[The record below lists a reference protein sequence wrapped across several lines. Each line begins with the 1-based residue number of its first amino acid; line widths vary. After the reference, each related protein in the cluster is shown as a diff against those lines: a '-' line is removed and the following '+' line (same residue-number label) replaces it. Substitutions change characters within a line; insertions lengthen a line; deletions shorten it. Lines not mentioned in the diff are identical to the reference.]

1 MDIHYVIDVLSGNA
15 LFNGIDKPRIEYLM
29 SLCNYSIFSLSADT
43 ILSSESEPCKSMGF
57 VLDGKVSNCKTSPS
71 GSNVVVK
78 TMGRGEY
85 FAEALVF
92 SSSGEC
98 PSTIVAEK
106 NSTVIMIS
114 AKDILAI
121 CEEEPAFLR
130 NLLVSLSDKVFM
142 LNKKIKLLSYPSVRQ
157 RLASFLLDE
166 MHKHHSSKLTLDKTR
181 EELSEY
187 IGVARPSVSREL
199 SKMAEDGLISVS
211 RRSIEILDADAL
223 SSIL

>member
-1 MDIHYVIDVLSGNA
+1 MNIHSAVDVVKGNA
-15 LFNGIDKPRIEYLM
+15 LFRGIEEGRVEQLLL
-29 SLCNYSIFSLSADT
+29 LCNYSILQLETDT
-43 ILSSESEPCKSMGF
+43 ILSSENEPCKSMGF
-57 VLDGKVSNCKTSPS
+57 VLGGKVSNYKTSPS
-71 GSNVVVK
+71 GNNVVVK
-78 TMGRGEY
+78 TMGKGEY

-98 PSTIVAEK
+98 PSTIIAEK
-106 NSTVIMIS
+106 NSVVLMIS

-121 CEEEPAFLR
+121 CEEEPVFLR

-166 MHKHHSSKLTLDKTR
+166 MHKHHSSNFTLDKTR

-211 RRSIEILDADAL
+211 GKSIKILDIEL
-223 SSIL
+223 LGSVL